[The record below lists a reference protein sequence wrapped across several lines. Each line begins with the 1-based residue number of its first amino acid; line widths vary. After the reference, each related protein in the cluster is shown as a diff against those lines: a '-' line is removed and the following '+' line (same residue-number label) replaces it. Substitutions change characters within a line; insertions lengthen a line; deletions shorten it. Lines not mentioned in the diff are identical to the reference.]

1 MDAVPADSDP
11 SAKTRSLSSSMEGW
25 LGCDPFYCIFPIAS
39 NKNRKYPF
47 LKWERNV
54 AMGGRDSEVV
64 FGIDCDDS
72 NSDVPERRKQ
82 RLQIM
87 SPFSFRAL

>member
-1 MDAVPADSDP
+1 
-11 SAKTRSLSSSMEGW
+11 
-25 LGCDPFYCIFPIAS
+25 
-39 NKNRKYPF
+39 
-47 LKWERNV
+47 
-54 AMGGRDSEVV
+54 MGGRDSEVV